1 MPSAYGQS
9 ALPGE
14 TPMTNHPIPASPE
27 QVTDEWLTSTL
38 REDGAVA
45 RASVTAHTTELVEMQ
60 GAAAVVARLELDY
73 DLVEVGAPRSLVA
86 KFASPHEP
94 IRALIHALGGY
105 VREVE
110 FYRQFG
116 ADPGIPTPRCFHA
129 DIDLA
134 SGVFVLLLEDMSD
147 SRVADG
153 ATPSVE
159 DVEVAV
165 RHLAP
170 FHAKWWNHRRLR
182 DLEFLRYPG
191 SPADEVFMAQA
202 RGAIAAALPAA
213 SERFGSEFPTT
224 LVTVIERVLA
234 NFDALLETRKQ
245 DQGSAT
251 LVHGDFHPGQIFF
264 PSERGGRFAVF
275 DWQTVSTGSGGDDLA
290 RIIVTGLST
299 EQREVSDGRLI
310 ELYHSLLV
318 EHGVTGYDIE
328 HCREGFRLGL
338 LMSVIINV
346 IAGVNIDPAFIE
358 EYEASTG
365 VSVTEGLFGRLAAA
379 VEAHDVLEV
388 VST

>member
-1 MPSAYGQS
+1 
-9 ALPGE
+9 
-14 TPMTNHPIPASPE
+14 MTDHPIPASPE

-38 REDGAVA
+38 REDGAVD
-45 RASVTAHTTELVEMQ
+45 RASVSAHTTELVEMQ

-116 ADPGIPTPRCFHA
+116 ADPGIPTPHCFHA
-129 DIDLA
+129 DIDPA
-134 SGVFVLLLEDMSD
+134 SGVFVLLLEDMND
-147 SRVADG
+147 SRVASG

-165 RHLAP
+165 RHIAP

-202 RGAIAAALPAA
+202 RGALAAALPAA
-213 SERFGSEFPTT
+213 KERFGSEFPTT

-234 NFDALLETRKQ
+234 NFDALLETRNQ

-251 LVHGDFHPGQIFF
+251 LVHGDYHPGQIFF

-275 DWQTVSTGSGGDDLA
+275 DWQTVSAGSGGNDLA

-299 EQREVSDGRLI
+299 EQREAADGRLI

-318 EHGVTGYDIE
+318 EHGVTGYDME
-328 HCREGFRLGL
+328 ECLEGFRLGL
-338 LMSVIINV
+338 LMSAIVNV
-346 IAGVNIDPAFIE
+346 IAGANIDPALIDE
-358 EYEASTG
+358 WDASRG
-365 VSVTEGLFGRLAAA
+365 VTQAEMFFGRVAAA
-379 VEAHDVLEV
+379 IEAHGVLDALP
-388 VST
+388 T